1 MRKRPSS
8 RSSLGTGKG
17 DRLEPKAVPRRRV
30 RFEPRDFE
38 QIVAAYDIEK
48 TECIQLLVRL
58 DRLGFIQLQANNRIK
73 LLVSHNFSWLPD
85 GPIQRFFNQQ
95 AHNEYF
101 RSRFARPHE
110 HGRGERHAV
119 PDSSAAIVSRLK
131 RVAREFS
138 ELHNDDSKLPSPGAR
153 R

>member
-1 MRKRPSS
+1 MRKRALISRLTWEQEKGSSS
-8 RSSLGTGKG
+8 RKLF
-17 DRLEPKAVPRRRV
+17 LVAVCALNHV
-30 RFEPRDFE
+30 TFE

-58 DRLGFIQLQANNRIK
+58 DRLGFIQLQLNNRIK

-95 AHNEYF
+95 AHGEYF
-101 RSRFARPHE
+101 RSRFAAARA

-119 PDSSAAIVSRLK
+119 RTPAPRSC
-131 RVAREFS
+131 
-138 ELHNDDSKLPSPGAR
+138 PG
-153 R
+153 